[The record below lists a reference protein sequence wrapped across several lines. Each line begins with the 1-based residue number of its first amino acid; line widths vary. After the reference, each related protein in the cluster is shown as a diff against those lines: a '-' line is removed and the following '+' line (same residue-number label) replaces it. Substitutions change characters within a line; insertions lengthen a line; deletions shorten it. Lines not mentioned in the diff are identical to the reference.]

1 MDYRYIFHR
10 NKKKKKERNTIE
22 KMNKLL
28 SSKAYHDEK
37 RNSKPSGL
45 RLSQSDDQVRTYI
58 RHCSKMTFRM
68 NQQRKDM

>member
-1 MDYRYIFHR
+1 
-10 NKKKKKERNTIE
+10 
-22 KMNKLL
+22 MNKLL